1 MHEFM
6 DTKIDTMQRVV
17 VLLIICQS
25 MTAVLKKLR
34 FGFMHFLNNR
44 AHIAVMFS
52 FNSSRKIKYG
62 IRNRFYPIFARKSLT
77 LSLDTT
83 KGSVFPWHRLL
94 RFIYPSELVVQEI
107 LPLPWAFEIDKSLG
121 WEFLHEFTIFLQNYI
136 TIGLQISILLAMV
149 ARQTMVLDLGAFC
162 CTMVPIFMISIPT
175 NGLGGIGYSFWT
187 NNPAYHRVAAMHQII
202 FDIGYRKSVLKDGAI
217 NFIIQEY
224 ERSMKEL
231 GFLSIDAEMLCYG
244 IPIPWYW
251 QVLEMVVEI
260 PLIIFLFTYPIV
272 EKGSSLSWFMTGL
285 FVQYASSKL
294 RQNIQKV
301 RTAQKPLHEV
311 LGLAEQF
318 YKGLSFEK
326 PLLEGARAYPDK
338 TRSFPLARQ
347 SSLRSRSAVRD
358 VSFDVLPGQ
367 FVLLVGQNGSGKTS
381 LLHLIS
387 RLFDPSTGAIL
398 IDGVP
403 IQDFDL
409 QSLRQSM
416 VVLLQTEEIY
426 PISIRD
432 NLSIS
437 LSESDKELCNSKPES
452 FDRAAKMG
460 GSYDFIN
467 DLKEKYETVLNPV
480 SLFTTS
486 SDVFGNGTVPLAV
499 VEEMRR
505 NAPCMAPIPLSGGE
519 KQRLIASRAFMK
531 LNNHSD
537 VRLLIVDEATSAL
550 DAIAERNILG
560 KFREHGV
567 HKTTIFVTHQ
577 FRYLAHEADLI
588 LCMHEG
594 RLVQKGTHSQL
605 ISDTEGEYAKLYNA
619 QVGS

>member
-1 MHEFM
+1 MTAFYLWSIAWFLEVFVTQEVEFATMHESL
-6 DTKIDTMQRVV
+6 DTRIDTMQGVV
-17 VLLIICQS
+17 VLLIVCQS
-25 MTAVLKKLR
+25 MTSLLKKLR
-34 FGFMHFLNNR
+34 FAFMRHFLNDKSHN
-44 AHIAVMFS
+44 AVIFS

-62 IRNRFYPIFARKSLT
+62 IRNRFYPVFARKSLT
-77 LSLDTT
+77 LSLDTS
-83 KGSVFPWHRLL
+83 KEPD
-94 RFIYPSELVVQEI
+94 VQEI

-162 CTMVPIFMISIPT
+162 CTMVPMFMICVPT

-187 NNPAYHRVAAMHQII
+187 NNSAYHRVAAMHQII

-217 NFIIQEY
+217 NFVIQEY

-251 QVLEMVVEI
+251 QTLEMVVEI
-260 PLIIFLFTYPIV
+260 PLIIFLFTYPII
-272 EKGSSLSWFMTGL
+272 EKGSSLSWLMTGL

-318 YKGLSFEK
+318 YKGLSFEN
-326 PLLEGARAYPDK
+326 PLLEGARAYPDR
-338 TRSFPLARQ
+338 TRSFSLAVQ
-347 SSLRSRSAVRD
+347 D

-409 QSLRQSM
+409 QSLRESM

-437 LSESDKELCNSKPES
+437 LSESDRELCNTKPES

-594 RLVQKGTHSQL
+594 RLVQKGTHRQL

-619 QVGS
+619 QVRS

>member
-1 MHEFM
+1 
-6 DTKIDTMQRVV
+6 
-17 VLLIICQS
+17 
-25 MTAVLKKLR
+25 
-34 FGFMHFLNNR
+34 
-44 AHIAVMFS
+44 
-52 FNSSRKIKYG
+52 
-62 IRNRFYPIFARKSLT
+62 
-77 LSLDTT
+77 
-83 KGSVFPWHRLL
+83 
-94 RFIYPSELVVQEI
+94 
-107 LPLPWAFEIDKSLG
+107 
-121 WEFLHEFTIFLQNYI
+121 
-136 TIGLQISILLAMV
+136 
-149 ARQTMVLDLGAFC
+149 
-162 CTMVPIFMISIPT
+162 
-175 NGLGGIGYSFWT
+175 
-187 NNPAYHRVAAMHQII
+187 
-202 FDIGYRKSVLKDGAI
+202 
-217 NFIIQEY
+217 
-224 ERSMKEL
+224 
-231 GFLSIDAEMLCYG
+231 MLCYG

-251 QVLEMVVEI
+251 QILEMVVEI
-260 PLIIFLFTYPIV
+260 PLIVFLFTYPIV
-272 EKGSSLSWFMTGL
+272 EKGSSLSWLMTGL
-285 FVQYASSKL
+285 FVQYASLKL
-294 RQNIQKV
+294 RQSIQKV

-318 YKGLSFEK
+318 YKGLSFDK

-338 TRSFPLARQ
+338 TRSFSLARQ
-347 SSLRSRSAVRD
+347 SSLRSRLAVRD

-403 IQDFDL
+403 IEDFDL

-437 LSESDKELCNSKPES
+437 LSESNKKLCNSKPES

-460 GSYDFIN
+460 GSYNFIN
-467 DLKEKYETVLNPV
+467 DLREKYETVLNPV

-505 NAPCMAPIPLSGGE
+505 NAP
-519 KQRLIASRAFMK
+519 SRAFMK

-537 VRLLIVDEATSAL
+537 IRLLIVDEATSAL

-619 QVGS
+619 QVRS

>member
-1 MHEFM
+1 FRSIQP
-6 DTKIDTMQRVV
+6 KVR
-17 VLLIICQS
+17 C
-25 MTAVLKKLR
+25 
-34 FGFMHFLNNR
+34 
-44 AHIAVMFS
+44 
-52 FNSSRKIKYG
+52 
-62 IRNRFYPIFARKSLT
+62 SL
-77 LSLDTT
+77 S
-83 KGSVFPWHRLL
+83 HHLL
-94 RFIYPSELVVQEI
+94 RLIYPSEPDVQEI

-162 CTMVPIFMISIPT
+162 CTMVPMFMICIPT

-260 PLIIFLFTYPIV
+260 PLIIFLFIYPIV
-272 EKGSSLSWFMTGL
+272 EKGSSLSWLMTGL
-285 FVQYASSKL
+285 FVQYASLKL

-326 PLLEGARAYPDK
+326 PLLKGARAYPDR
-338 TRSFPLARQ
+338 TRSFSLGMKISFRHVTIFHSRQ
-347 SSLRSRSAVRD
+347 SSLRSRSAVQD

-467 DLKEKYETVLNPV
+467 ELKEKYETVLNPV

-486 SDVFGNGTVPLAV
+486 SDVFGNGTVPLPV
-499 VEEMRR
+499 IEEMRR

-560 KFREHGV
+560 KFREHGI

>member
-6 DTKIDTMQRVV
+6 DTKIDTMQKVV
-17 VLLIICQS
+17 VLLIVCQS

-34 FGFMHFLNNR
+34 FGFMHFLNDR

-83 KGSVFPWHRLL
+83 KEPD
-94 RFIYPSELVVQEI
+94 VQEI

-162 CTMVPIFMISIPT
+162 CTMVPMFMICIPT

-260 PLIIFLFTYPIV
+260 PLIIFLFIYPIV
-272 EKGSSLSWFMTGL
+272 EKGSSLSWLMTGL
-285 FVQYASSKL
+285 FVQYASLKL

-326 PLLEGARAYPDK
+326 PLLKGARAYPDR
-338 TRSFPLARQ
+338 TRSFSLGMKISFRHVTIFHSRQ
-347 SSLRSRSAVRD
+347 SSLRSRSAVQD

-381 LLHLIS
+381 LLHLLS

-467 DLKEKYETVLNPV
+467 ELKEKYETVLNPV

-486 SDVFGNGTVPLAV
+486 SDVFGNGTVPLPV
-499 VEEMRR
+499 IEEMRR

-560 KFREHGV
+560 KFREHGI

-588 LCMHEG
+588 LWVFDFLLYYFLSKLNIRLPAGFKMH
-594 RLVQKGTHSQL
+594 
-605 ISDTEGEYAKLYNA
+605 A
-619 QVGS
+619 